1 MGVYYAFSPDL
12 NYKMVKEFL
21 EFEKLE
27 HLEYKDDGDSSRNII
42 EVINL
47 LNVDYLIFHY
57 RDTDYLKAHSSH
69 YLEVI
74 KVLEKLSSFSKC
86 EIESDIM
93 ELEWFKRHPH
103 SGRMT
108 FV

>member
-1 MGVYYAFSPDL
+1 MGVYYAFSPDI

-47 LNVDYLIFHY
+47 LNVDYLLFYY
-57 RDTDYLKAHSSH
+57 RDTDSLVAHSSH
-69 YLEVI
+69 DLEVI
-74 KVLEKLSSFSKC
+74 AILEKLSKYSNC
-86 EIESDIM
+86 EIDSDND
-93 ELEWFKRHPH
+93 E
-103 SGRMT
+103 
-108 FV
+108 FVIPYNN

>member
-1 MGVYYAFSPDL
+1 MGVYYAFSPDI

-47 LNVDYLIFHY
+47 LNVDYLLFYY
-57 RDTDYLKAHSSH
+57 RDTDSLVAHSSH
-69 YLEVI
+69 DLDVL
-74 KVLEKLSSFSKC
+74 KVLEKLSLFSKC
-86 EIESDIM
+86 EIESDND
-93 ELEWFKRHPH
+93 EFTVSFLF
-103 SGRMT
+103 
-108 FV
+108 